1 MYQMNIKDS
10 DISEI
15 KKIIKA
21 TIIQKGLSIDDV
33 ADMTGYS
40 NSQPAKFVK
49 KFASAFALAFAKEIP
64 NFKFSFIK
72 YQIAC
77 SLSFSL

>member
-15 KKIIKA
+15 KKIIKP

-40 NSQPAKFVK
+40 KQTLYNFFSKDTKPSRFLI
-49 KFASAFALAFAKEIP
+49 FALLETLGIERERP
-64 NFKFSFIK
+64 
-72 YQIAC
+72 
-77 SLSFSL
+77 